1 MNRTEAKTIVVEQEC
16 EQCGQGV
23 IPLTTSEFESKL
35 KEIGAEILKASEAS
49 NSEVVQMP
57 IHHDPIA
64 VKDGKVV
71 AFWIK

>member
-1 MNRTEAKTIVVEQEC
+1 MKQEARTIVVEQERG
-16 EQCGQGV
+16 QCDQGA
-23 IPLTTSEFESKL
+23 IPLTMSEFETKL
-35 KEIGAEILKASEAS
+35 KEIGAEILKPSETS
-49 NSEVVQMP
+49 NSEVLPMA

>member
-1 MNRTEAKTIVVEQEC
+1 MEQEY
-16 EQCGQGV
+16 EQSEQGA
-23 IPLTTSEFESKL
+23 IPLTMSEFETKL
-35 KEIGAEILKASEAS
+35 KEIGAEILKPSEAT